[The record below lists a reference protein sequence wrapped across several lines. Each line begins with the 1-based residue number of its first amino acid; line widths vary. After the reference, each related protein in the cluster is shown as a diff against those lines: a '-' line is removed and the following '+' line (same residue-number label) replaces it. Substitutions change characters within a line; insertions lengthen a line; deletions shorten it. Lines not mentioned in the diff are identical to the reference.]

1 MNSSQN
7 KNLINIAAGRK
18 KADLVIENCNVI
30 NVFSQEIIYGNLA
43 ISDGVFIGIGDY
55 EGEEV
60 IDGAGKYIV
69 PGLIDSHVH
78 IESSLSSPYQFARAV
93 LPRGT
98 TTIIADCHEIANVK
112 GIDGIKYM
120 MESSKNLP
128 LDVYM
133 MLPSCVPA
141 TVFETSGYI
150 LEAED
155 LEELMQHER
164 VLGLGELMNYPG
176 VIYADEGILKKL
188 EVTDK
193 YNKIIDGH
201 GPSIQGKELNAYSLV
216 GIRTDHECSDQ
227 KEAIDRLRNGIYIH
241 VREGSV
247 TKNLIDLIGVV
258 DSFNERRFTF
268 CTDDRHPKDILK
280 EGHIDNNIRLAIKE
294 GMNPI
299 TAIRM
304 ATLNSAECYGLK
316 KLGAIAPG
324 YIADFIMVDN
334 LTDFNVLKTY
344 KKGKHIR
351 DDWYKSIK
359 EDKKLLETVSSSVN
373 IKEFSK
379 DDLKIKLTSNTAKV
393 IKLLEHSVVTENVTR
408 NVNKDEQGYY
418 IYDEAVDI
426 LPVYVFERHHGTGNI
441 GKGLIEGYGLKNGA
455 IASTIAHDSH
465 NLIVIG
471 DSPDNVKIAVDKMIE
486 IGGGMVIVVDGEVKG
501 YLSLDIAGIMSS
513 EDLENVIE
521 SHEKLN
527 EIAMDQLSIS
537 EKNNAFMILAFMALP
552 VIPELKITDKGLF
565 DVMKFQHIE
574 L

>member
-7 KNLINIAAGRK
+7 RNLIDIAAGRK

-30 NVFSQEIIYGNLA
+30 NVFSQEVIYGNLA
-43 ISDGVFIGIGDY
+43 ISDGVFIGMGDY

-193 YNKIIDGH
+193 YHKIIDGH

-324 YIADFIMVDN
+324 YIADFLMVDN

-379 DDLKIKLTSNTAKV
+379 DDLKIKLKSNTAKV

-408 NVNKDEQGYY
+408 NVNIDELGYY

-471 DSPDNVKIAVDKMIE
+471 DSPDNVKIAVDKIIE

-527 EIAMDQLSIS
+527 QIAMDQLSIS